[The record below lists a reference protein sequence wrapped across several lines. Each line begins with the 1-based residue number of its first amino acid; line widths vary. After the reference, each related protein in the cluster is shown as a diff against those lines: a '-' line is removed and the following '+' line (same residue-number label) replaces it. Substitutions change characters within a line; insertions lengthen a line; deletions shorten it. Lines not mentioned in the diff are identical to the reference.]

1 MQPMQ
6 WCQWRPFF
14 ARGAWV
20 VASMV
25 WGASCAAALET
36 GGIKVEAGQ
45 TVRSAALQLNG
56 AGVRYKTVFKVYTAA
71 LYLEKKASTPEEVL
85 QLPGTKRLSLT
96 LLREIDADELGRL
109 FIKGVEANVPSAELL
124 KMLPHLTRMGQ
135 IFADQKK
142 LLAGDNFTID
152 WIPGSGTQLTI
163 KGTPQGAPF
172 KEIEF
177 FNGMMRIWLGKSPA
191 DYRLKEA
198 LLGQAPEAPRNSN

>member
-1 MQPMQ
+1 MQ
-6 WCQWRPFF
+6 WRQWCSFF
-14 ARGAWV
+14 ASGAWV

-25 WGASCAAALET
+25 WGTSCAAALET
-36 GGIKVEAGQ
+36 GGIKVEAAQ

-56 AGVRYKTVFKVYTAA
+56 AGVRYKAVFKVYTAA
-71 LYLEKKASTPEEVL
+71 LYLEKKANTPEEVL

-109 FIKGVEANVPSAELL
+109 FTRGVEANVPSAELL

-163 KGTPQGAPF
+163 KGVPQGTPF